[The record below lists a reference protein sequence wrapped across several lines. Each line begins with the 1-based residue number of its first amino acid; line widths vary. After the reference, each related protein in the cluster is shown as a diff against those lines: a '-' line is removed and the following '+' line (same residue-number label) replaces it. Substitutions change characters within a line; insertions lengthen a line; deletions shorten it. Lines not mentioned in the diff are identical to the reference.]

1 MTCKMMSGQVA
12 YFMKESPRTLT
23 PRNRELHCDFDYSAS
38 SLGGYIIRLFPTL
51 HGLLWT
57 NYANTIKKSC
67 LAIFPST
74 LAINC

>member
-1 MTCKMMSGQVA
+1 MHLMSG
-12 YFMKESPRTLT
+12 
-23 PRNRELHCDFDYSAS
+23 YSS
-38 SLGGYIIRLFPTL
+38 FPTL

-74 LAINC
+74 LVINC

>member
-1 MTCKMMSGQVA
+1 MLRDLQNDVRSG
-12 YFMKESPRTLT
+12 SI
-23 PRNRELHCDFDYSAS
+23 LHEGKS